1 MDATRSGL
9 RVTVLHVFTN
19 TTVTMRVKLLS
30 LFPVLNAA
38 GTELDRGETVTV
50 FNDLVVMAPGAIVDA
65 PATWTAIDALHVRG
79 DFTNGDQTVSAL
91 LTFNPE
97 HDLVGFVSDDR
108 TRASA
113 DGKSF
118 TSQRWSTPLTGQHD
132 VDGQRV
138 IGLGRGVSHTKQHEG
153 SFTYLQFHLDVIH
166 FDVAIETST
175 TAPLSA
181 TAIEKVRP

>member
-1 MDATRSGL
+1 
-9 RVTVLHVFTN
+9 
-19 TTVTMRVKLLS
+19 MRVKLLS
-30 LFPVLNAA
+30 LFPVVNAA
-38 GTELDRGETVTV
+38 GPEMDRGETVTV

-79 DFTNGDQTVSAL
+79 EFTDGDQTVSAV

-97 HDLVGFVSDDR
+97 HDLVDFVSDDR

-138 IGLGRGVSHTKQHEG
+138 IGLGRGLWNTEQPEG
-153 SFTYLQFHLDVIH
+153 SFTYLEFYLDAI
-166 FDVAIETST
+166 DYNVATKTST
-175 TAPLSA
+175 TASLSA
-181 TAIEKVRP
+181 TTIEKVRP